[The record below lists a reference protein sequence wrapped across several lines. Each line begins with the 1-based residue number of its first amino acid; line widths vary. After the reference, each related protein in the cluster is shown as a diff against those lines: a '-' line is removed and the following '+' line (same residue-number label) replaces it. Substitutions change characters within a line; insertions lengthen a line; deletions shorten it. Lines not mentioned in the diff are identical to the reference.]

1 MPGPDF
7 GEAMKRREF
16 ITLLGGAAAWPI
28 TARAQQSA
36 MPVIGFLSSA
46 SPVSWTPFV
55 AGFRKGLNETGLVEG
70 HDAMIEYRWAEG
82 DYNRLSGLVADLI
95 NRKVAVI
102 LAAGGSD
109 PAKIAKE
116 ATSTIPIV
124 FASAADPVRAGIVGS
139 INRPGGNV
147 TGVSMLG
154 SALEG
159 KRLGLLNEIVPGT
172 GPISV
177 LMNPG
182 YPDANLQL
190 QELQEAARAIKRQ
203 LNIVHAS
210 TDAEIDTAFTTVT
223 QQGAVALLV
232 TEDPFLGSRNEQL
245 VALAARY
252 KLPAIYYNRTFAK
265 IGGLASYGTDFV
277 DGFRLAGIY
286 AGKILKG
293 ASPADLPVLQPT
305 KFELVINLK
314 TAKALGLDLSLS
326 LQQRADEVIE

>member
-1 MPGPDF
+1 MR
-7 GEAMKRREF
+7 RREF
-16 ITLLGGAAAWPI
+16 ITFLGGLAAWPI

-36 MPVIGFLSSA
+36 MPVVGFLSSA
-46 SPVSWTPFV
+46 SPASWAPFI
-55 AGFRKGLNETGLVEG
+55 AGFRKGLNETGLIEG
-70 HDAMIEYRWAEG
+70 QNVTIEYRWAEG

-102 LAAGGSD
+102 LAAGGSG
-109 PAKIAKE
+109 PAQVAKA

-124 FASAADPVRAGIVGS
+124 FASAADPVRAGIAAS

-177 LMNPG
+177 LLNPD
-182 YPDANLQL
+182 YPDARLQL
-190 QELQEAARAIKRQ
+190 NGLQEAASIIKRQ
-203 LNIVHAS
+203 LNIVYAR
-210 TDAEIDTAFTTVT
+210 TDAEIDAAFRTIT
-223 QQGAVALLV
+223 QRGAVALLV
-232 TEDPFLGSRNEQL
+232 TEDPFLGSRNEKL
-245 VALAARY
+245 VELAARQ
-252 KLPAIYYNRTFAK
+252 KLPAIYYNRTFVK
-265 IGGLASYGTDFV
+265 VGGLASYGTDFP
-277 DGFRLAGIY
+277 DGFRQAGVY

-293 ASPADLPVLQPT
+293 ANPADLPVLQPT
-305 KFELVINLK
+305 KFELVLNLK
-314 TAKALGLDLSLS
+314 AAKALGLDESLS